1 MNDAI
6 PRYKTDATENS
17 NVGTIGD
24 LATQANLVL
33 VFRVTNGL
41 DNGQAQTPPMGFL
54 SWERFRCNVDCQ
66 RDPDNCISEKL
77 YRSIA
82 DVMVSDG
89 YSDLGYVYVNIDDCW
104 SAKSRDQQGNLQP
117 DPDRFP
123 SGMLNLSTYMHSRGL
138 KLGIYGDVGTKTCG
152 GYPGSQNFLQQD
164 AQTFAKWGIDLLK
177 FDGCHSSRQN
187 LAKYYPEMSR
197 QLNFTGRSILYSC
210 EWASYDILNTQRMYE
225 SNKKYCN
232 TWRNFFDIQDSWRSV
247 RDVIFYYGIDLG
259 NFSGV
264 AGPGGFNDPD
274 QLIIGDFSLSYDQEK
289 VQFGM
294 WAMFAAP
301 LYISADLRTMRP
313 QAKAILQNKG
323 VIAINQD
330 PRGQQASF
338 HTKIANI
345 QVWTKPLSLP
355 GSYAVA
361 FFNPEFGGTPS
372 LVTLTLSQIE
382 LTNQNGYN
390 ITDVFDDI
398 QIGTYKLADKLS
410 ISANPEGIVLL
421 KIVPL

>member
-1 MNDAI
+1 MC
-6 PRYKTDATENS
+6 RTDVSRA
-17 NVGTIGD
+17 VMR
-24 LATQANLVL
+24 LPLCVCVVA
-33 VFRVTNGL
+33 VFRLTHGL
-41 DNGQAQTPPMGFL
+41 DNGLALTPPMGFL
-54 SWERFRCNVDCQ
+54 SWERFRCNVDCK
-66 RDPDNCISEKL
+66 RDPDNCISERL

-89 YSDLGYVYVNIDDCW
+89 YRDLGYVYVNIDDCW
-104 SAKSRDQQGNLQP
+104 SAKSRDPQGNLQP

-138 KLGIYGDVGTKTCG
+138 KLGIYGDVGTETCG

-164 AQTFAKWGIDLLK
+164 ARTFAKWGIDLLK
-177 FDGCHSSRQN
+177 FDGCHSSREN

-197 QLNFTGRSILYSC
+197 QLNQTGRSILYSC
-210 EWASYDILNTQRMYE
+210 EWASYDILNTERMYE
-225 SNKKYCN
+225 VNKKYCN
-232 TWRNFFDIQDSWRSV
+232 TWRNFFDIQDSWRNV
-247 RDVIFYYGIDLG
+247 LEVIIYYRIDLG

-313 QAKAILQNKG
+313 QAKSILQNRG

-330 PRGQQASF
+330 PLGQQAKLL
-338 HTKIANI
+338 TKIANI
-345 QVWTKPLSLP
+345 QVWTKALAFPR
-355 GSYAVA
+355 SYAVA
-361 FFNPEFGGTPS
+361 FFNPDLGGTPT
-372 LVTLTLSQIE
+372 LVTLTLSHIQ

-398 QIGTYKLADKLS
+398 NIGTYNLTDKFS
-410 ISANPEGIVLL
+410 ISVNPEGIVLL